1 MLARGTAKA
10 HRPDLMVMIHRCPAK
25 HSLNVLFIGNSFR
38 ARNDL
43 PGLIARLA
51 AARGV
56 SMEHRL
62 NSVGGAS
69 LRTHRNKGDA
79 QAAIQGE
86 HYDYVVLQEQSTPPV
101 KNATRMK
108 ANPSAVS
115 DVTNYGG
122 ALLIE
127 PGVTV
132 RTGTGRAGDTL
143 VGTATTEVGRFWS
156 AIVYTPG
163 PAVGTYT
170 YLAQASGDVGLGG
183 PSS

>member
-1 MLARGTAKA
+1 
-10 HRPDLMVMIHRCPAK
+10 
-25 HSLNVLFIGNSFR
+25 
-38 ARNDL
+38 
-43 PGLIARLA
+43 
-51 AARGV
+51 
-56 SMEHRL
+56 MEHRL

-69 LRTHRNKGDA
+69 LRTHWNKGDA

-108 ANPSAVS
+108 AKPSAVS

-143 VGTATTEVGRFWS
+143 VGTTTTEVGGFWS
-156 AIVYTPG
+156 ANVSTAG
-163 PAVGTYT
+163 LADGTYT
-170 YLAQASGDVGLGG
+170 YWAQASDDAGLSG
-183 PSS
+183 PPASTTNT